1 MRDQGDLL
9 RESLDVLGFLGQEA
23 HWNEQREVRIAV
35 AAGAEHV
42 IERALHQLPN
52 PIAMWPDDHAATHRR
67 IIRHLGLRNDVS
79 VPLAE
84 VLSAWCDF
92 LCLCH
97 QSKYPLRSLSNG
109 TLASVPALRSRT
121 TARPAWRSSG
131 PMITARGAPRAAAS
145 SRCLR
150 TPVCRSPYSTAIPRS
165 RIAWASFSTQ
175 GISSPPTAIK
185 KAPSSIDAL
194 GATPRSLRS
203 SLSTTSPMPNPS
215 AGRSGPPAALRSPSY
230 RPPPAIAR
238 SLCCVSNSSKTMPV

>member
-1 MRDQGDLL
+1 MRDEGDLL
-9 RESLDVLGFLGQEA
+9 RESFDVLGLLREVA
-23 HWNEQREVRIAV
+23 HRDEEREVRVLMARRLD
-35 AAGAEHV
+35 HV
-42 IERALHQLPN
+42 VERALHQLPDA
-52 PIAMWPDDHAATHRR
+52 IAVRPDHHAPAHRGV
-67 IIRHLGLRNDVS
+67 IGELRLHDDIA

-84 VLSAWCDF
+84 VLRAWGDSLRF
-92 LCLCH
+92 SVLSLCH

-145 SRCLR
+145 SSCLR

-175 GISSPPTAIK
+175 GISSPPTATK
-185 KAPSSIDAL
+185 KAPSSVDAL

-203 SLSTTSPMPNPS
+203 SPRTTSPMPNPR
-215 AGRSGPPAALRSPSY
+215 AGRLRSASY

-238 SLCCVSNSSKTMPV
+238 SAFCASNSSQTIPV